1 MSAEE
6 TGATASAS
14 NPTPVD
20 LGPNGPGSL
29 GRLIPWPD
37 DETYPNIPA
46 EDALE
51 LFLGW
56 VESRGMQLWD
66 HQEEA
71 LHSQLHQPPRLLHG
85 AHKGTGQRE
94 VLQPG

>member
-66 HQEEA
+66 HQE
-71 LHSQLHQPPRLLHG
+71 
-85 AHKGTGQRE
+85 
-94 VLQPG
+94 

>member
-6 TGATASAS
+6 IGATGSAS
-14 NPTPVD
+14 KPTPVD

-51 LFLGW
+51 L
-56 VESRGMQLWD
+56 
-66 HQEEA
+66 
-71 LHSQLHQPPRLLHG
+71 
-85 AHKGTGQRE
+85 
-94 VLQPG
+94 